1 MRNQPEKTV
10 CWEIETR
17 TACLCHLSITNDIF
31 MPFSPLSLAAE
42 LPCKGENHTDNSV
55 KSWNMEKAKGIQFS
69 VIFQGTYEA
78 IKF

>member
-1 MRNQPEKTV
+1 
-10 CWEIETR
+10 
-17 TACLCHLSITNDIF
+17 

-42 LPCKGENHTDNSV
+42 LPCKGENHNDNSV
-55 KSWNMEKAKGIQFS
+55 KSWNMEKAKGTQFS